1 MGKIRFGIVEITA
14 DGKKTIERVYNLD
27 RFELKNANTYEIKQE
42 FSSVQEMDIAY
53 KTLTTG
59 KIVQS
64 TIRTIEP
71 FSVKYNKLHNIW
83 YLGKSLPCLHCVLVQ
98 VGGVFPEDYKSYL
111 EEGEEYIYTND
122 KNEYIKWYD
131 YMLRNKKLTK

>member
-27 RFELKNANTYEIKQE
+27 RFELKNADTYEIKQE

-64 TIRTIEP
+64 TIITIEP
-71 FSVKYNKLHNIW
+71 FSSKYNKLHNIW

-98 VGGVFPEDYKSYL
+98 VGGVFPEAYKSYL
-111 EEGEEYIYTND
+111 EEDEEYIYTND

>member
-1 MGKIRFGIVEITA
+1 MGRQIKSSFMGKIRFGIVEITA

-27 RFELKNANTYEIKQE
+27 RFELKNADTYEIKQE

-71 FSVKYNKLHNIW
+71 FSAKYLANSTGAVTSKYNERASW
-83 YLGKSLPCLHCVLVQ
+83 
-98 VGGVFPEDYKSYL
+98 
-111 EEGEEYIYTND
+111 
-122 KNEYIKWYD
+122 
-131 YMLRNKKLTK
+131 RTKVISPKPST

>member
-27 RFELKNANTYEIKQE
+27 RFELKNADTYEIKQE

-64 TIRTIEP
+64 TIITIEP
-71 FSVKYNKLHNIW
+71 FSAKYNKLHNIW

-98 VGGVFPEDYKSYL
+98 VGGVFPEAYKSYL
-111 EEGEEYIYTND
+111 EEDEEYIYTND

>member
-27 RFELKNANTYEIKQE
+27 RFELKNADNYEIKQE

-71 FSVKYNKLHNIW
+71 FSAEYNKLHNIW
-83 YLGKSLPCLHCVLVQ
+83 YLGKSLPCLHYVLV
-98 VGGVFPEDYKSYL
+98 
-111 EEGEEYIYTND
+111 
-122 KNEYIKWYD
+122 
-131 YMLRNKKLTK
+131 

>member
-1 MGKIRFGIVEITA
+1 M
-14 DGKKTIERVYNLD
+14 KKQFTLFLLLVSTT
-27 RFELKNANTYEIKQE
+27 FAFANTAKKESLDVEKAE

-53 KTLTTG
+53 KILTTG

-71 FSVKYNKLHNIW
+71 FSAEYNKLHNIW

-111 EEGEEYIYTND
+111 EEGEEHIYTND

-131 YMLRNKKLTK
+131 CMLRNKKLTK